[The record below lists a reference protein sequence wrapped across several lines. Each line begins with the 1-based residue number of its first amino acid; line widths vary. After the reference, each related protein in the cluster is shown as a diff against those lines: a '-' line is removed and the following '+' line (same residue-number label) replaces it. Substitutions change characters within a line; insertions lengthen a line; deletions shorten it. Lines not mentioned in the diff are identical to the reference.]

1 MGRVNKN
8 WYGVFVN
15 LAAAQDWWIDNSTKL
30 VDVKVMATGGFGD
43 MFFMFDENSNSLISQ
58 YHNNIVGNPVLTPFW
73 ALGWH

>member
-15 LAAAQDWWIDNSTKL
+15 LAAAQDWWIDNSTKP
-30 VDVKVMATGGFGD
+30 VGVKVIATGGVGD
-43 MFFMFDENSNSLISQ
+43 VFFMFDETADGLISQ